1 MPVPLGRPQGESE
14 THLAIF
20 GKRRVK
26 PFIQVSQAARSW
38 ATRCIGRR
46 RTRGCWTPICK
57 LWLLGSRCS
66 AVAASVSK
74 KPNLSLRAPSL
85 VQNSQKPMNVS
96 LDSLRGI
103 HDRGSGTHIDR
114 HSHRLH
120 HFVAG
125 SSLLYGDLGVK
136 RDARVA
142 SDRHRNGRRDQFLCF
157 SAERFRGA
165 LATRLWIQKFESFRS
180 SHAFPAAS
188 GATTVR

>member
-20 GKRRVK
+20 GKRRLK

-85 VQNSQKPMNVS
+85 VQNSQKPMNAASDSISEEDWLSERDAAENRFQFSSFPLGKRKCMHAAALAVEGIPRGNEQHPS
-96 LDSLRGI
+96 DRSSGRVYRSCPGDWHWHIEGFEQLSSLRVIG
-103 HDRGSGTHIDR
+103 
-114 HSHRLH
+114 
-120 HFVAG
+120 F
-125 SSLLYGDLGVK
+125 
-136 RDARVA
+136 
-142 SDRHRNGRRDQFLCF
+142 
-157 SAERFRGA
+157 
-165 LATRLWIQKFESFRS
+165 
-180 SHAFPAAS
+180 
-188 GATTVR
+188 